1 MSTGLSDA
9 TVNKGRHEHQC
20 RVCLHPKRDEIE
32 QAFVTWTSPAQIARK
47 YSVSRDGLYRHAHA
61 LGLFEKRRRNIRSA
75 LERIIEKAGEVK
87 VNASA
92 VVGAVSAYARINS
105 RGEWVERTETVN
117 LVELFKRMTSAEL
130 DVYAKTGEVPDWFQA
145 LTGATGPDGPE
156 SLDGK

>member
-75 LERIIEKAGEVK
+75 LERIIEKAGDVD
-87 VNASA
+87 ATAAA
-92 VVGAVSAYARINS
+92 VVAAVQAYSKINAT
-105 RGEWVERTETVN
+105 GQWVERSEHVN
-117 LVELFKRMTSAEL
+117 LNELFDRMTVAEL
-130 DVYAKTGEVPDWFQA
+130 DAYAKNGALPDWFHVV
-145 LTGATGPDGPE
+145 TGATDTDSREGTNAQ
-156 SLDGK
+156 